1 VPPIAGAVAA
11 VPRWLVLLCAA
22 MVARCLTFG
31 NPLVHIDENFYFAA
45 AQQMLHG
52 ALPYV
57 DVWDRKPVGLFLLY
71 VPAAALGVPLG
82 IWAYQLMALAS
93 VVLTALLIARI
104 ADRAGWQ
111 RGALP
116 AALLYIFMLNLAGG
130 QGGQSP
136 IFYNL
141 PMVAAAALILPR
153 VDEILADRRRI
164 GRGVLAMALV
174 GIAMQIKYAA
184 VFEGLFFGLWLMW
197 REHRLGS
204 GPTQVLA
211 TAAMLAGVAV
221 MPTGLVWSFYMA
233 IGQGDAWIYANVI
246 SILMRPEH
254 PPRIWWRNVREVT
267 MILLPLIA
275 MSALGS
281 RVAAKSD
288 IERTRQRFLFG
299 WLAAAVFGLIA
310 FGGFYNHYALPVLV
324 PASLCCA
331 SFFGN
336 HRVGRKLMLPLLMV
350 ALIAGVIVTY
360 TSKLTRGNGT
370 ELQALTQA
378 IGHGPGCIF
387 VYSGPPML
395 YSYTGRCVTTAW
407 LFPRHLSRAREAGA
421 IGVNQLAEIR
431 RIFRARPAIVAV
443 AEPYDGERQ
452 DVRQR
457 TLRRLKD
464 NGYRLK
470 GIWPVGDDSI
480 AVFEAQPAAAPAAAP
495 LRRLSNKP
503 S

>member
-1 VPPIAGAVAA
+1 M
-11 VPRWLVLLCAA
+11 PRWLVLLCAA

-184 VFEGLFFGLWLMW
+184 VFEGLFFGLWLIW

-233 IGQGDAWIYANVI
+233 IGQGDAWIYANVT
-246 SILMRPEH
+246 SILTRQED
-254 PPRIWWRNVREVT
+254 PPRIWWHNVREIT
-267 MILLPLIA
+267 MILAPLVA
-275 MSALGS
+275 MSAIAS
-281 RVAAKSD
+281 RLPAATD
-288 IERTRQRFLFG
+288 IERTRRNFLLG
-299 WLAAAVFGLIA
+299 WLTAALLGLIA
-310 FGGFYNHYALPVLV
+310 FGGFFTHYALPVLV

-331 SFFGN
+331 GFLGN
-336 HRVGRKLMLPLLMV
+336 HRIGRMLMLPLLCIALV
-350 ALIAGVIVTY
+350 AGLAATY
-360 TSKLTRGNGT
+360 NSRLSRGNGA
-370 ELQALTQA
+370 ELNALSQA
-378 IGHGPGCIF
+378 IGQGPGCIF
-387 VYSGPPML
+387 LYSGPPML

-407 LFPRHLSRAREAGA
+407 LFPRHLSRIREANS

-431 RIFRARPAIVAV
+431 RIFRSRPAIVTV
-443 AEPYDGERQ
+443 AEPYDGERL
-452 DVRQR
+452 DVRRR

-470 GIWPVGDDSI
+470 GVWPIGTDSI

-495 LRRLSNKP
+495 LRRLSSKP